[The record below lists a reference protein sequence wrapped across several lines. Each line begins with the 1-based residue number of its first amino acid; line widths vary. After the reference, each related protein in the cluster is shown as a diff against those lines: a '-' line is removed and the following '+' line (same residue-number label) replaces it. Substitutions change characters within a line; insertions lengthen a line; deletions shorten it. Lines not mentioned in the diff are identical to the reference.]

1 MFGGFLQD
9 PRYGARMLLKSPT
22 YTAIA
27 IAALALSIGANTAVF
42 SAVNT
47 LLLRPLP
54 LKDLDRLVFSVALRE
69 GFDPFGSSLLEFAAY
84 RDRSHSFVSSS
95 VGRER
100 SFNLTGNGEPERVR
114 GATIMVN
121 YLTTLGVKPVLG
133 RAFSADEGQPGGPAV
148 ALIGYALWQK
158 HFAGSAAV
166 IGHPINLEGRSYN
179 IVGVMPPG
187 FDLPGATEIW
197 VP

>member
-1 MFGGFLQD
+1 MRTALND
-9 PRYGARMLLKSPT
+9 LRYAGRILLKQPGFTLS
-22 YTAIA
+22 A
-27 IAALALSIGANTAVF
+27 IAALALSIGANTAIF

-54 LKDLDRLVFSVALRE
+54 VENIDRLVFSVALRE

-84 RDRSHSFVSSS
+84 RDRGHSFVSSS

-133 RAFSADEGQPGGPAV
+133 R
-148 ALIGYALWQK
+148 
-158 HFAGSAAV
+158 
-166 IGHPINLEGRSYN
+166 
-179 IVGVMPPG
+179 
-187 FDLPGATEIW
+187 
-197 VP
+197 